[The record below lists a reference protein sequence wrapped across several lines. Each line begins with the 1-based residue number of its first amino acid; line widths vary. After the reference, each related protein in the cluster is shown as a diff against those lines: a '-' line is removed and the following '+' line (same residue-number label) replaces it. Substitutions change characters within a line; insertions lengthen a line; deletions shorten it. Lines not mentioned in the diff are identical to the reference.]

1 MCEIICWIYFPSIMR
16 PMVVRIENTI
26 SGEIP
31 HLRVSI
37 GKILLHAQIRFFWV
51 VDPILH
57 LFEFY

>member
-1 MCEIICWIYFPSIMR
+1 MR